1 MANISTYIAQI
12 ESASRGEQV
21 RDSIINALKAINNAV
36 ELGGGGSGSGG
47 TLDNVAL
54 LDIFETGKIGAADIY
69 DSAPVQNSPRA
80 VTSGGL
86 WILLGN
92 ISALLDNLNGEVI
105 A

>member
-21 RDSIINALKAINNAV
+21 RDSIIKALQAINTAV
-36 ELGGGGSGSGG
+36 EAGGGSGSGG
-47 TLDNVAL
+47 GLDNVAL
-54 LDIFETGKIGAADIY
+54 LDVFDTGKIGAADIY
-69 DSAPVQNSPRA
+69 DSTPIQNSPRA

>member
-21 RDSIINALKAINNAV
+21 RDSIIKALQAINTVV
-36 ELGGGGSGSGG
+36 EAGGGEGGSGGS
-47 TLDNVAL
+47 LDNAAL
-54 LDIFETGKIGAADIY
+54 LDVFETGKIGTADVY
-69 DSAPVQNSPRA
+69 DTTPTQNSPKA

-92 ISALLDNLNGEVI
+92 INALLDNLNGEVI
-105 A
+105 P

>member
-36 ELGGGGSGSGG
+36 ELGGSGSGSGG

-54 LDIFETGKIGAADIY
+54 LDVFETGKIGAADIY
-69 DSAPVQNSPRA
+69 DSTPVQNSPRA